1 MASTVTRE
9 ITIAVSPEKLFDVI
23 ADYARYPE
31 FVPSVKTCR
40 AKRTGSTVDVEFE
53 LDLGVKT
60 IRYTLRHM
68 EERPRKVSWSLVVSD
83 WMRVS
88 NGSWELIP
96 EGELTRAR
104 YTVEIQ
110 IAKPALIPQSL
121 VDRVTDQLTR
131 VQLPRTLDAF
141 KARAEKGVTPFRT
154 A

>member
-31 FVPSVKTCR
+31 FVPSVKKCR

-60 IRYTLRHM
+60 IRYTLRHI
-68 EERPRKVSWSLVVSD
+68 EERPRKVSWTLLASD
-83 WMRVS
+83 WMKIS
-88 NGSWELIP
+88 NGSWDLVP
-96 EGELTRAR
+96 EGGLTRAR

-110 IAKPALIPQSL
+110 ITKPALIPQTL

-141 KARAEKGVTPFRT
+141 KARAEKG
-154 A
+154 